1 MQSFQKDNL
10 LVEYA
15 DIEQR
20 VLAALRDD
28 LSDAEFGALA
38 LEIHAFQL
46 RWNEPHARWCATFP
60 TPKSWHEI
68 PAVPQAMFKRFR
80 VACFPPELVEKTFLT
95 SGTTG
100 ETRGSHHLHNT
111 TLYEAAVLA
120 GWRWLEIPKA
130 VPLIVT
136 PSPADA
142 PNSSLSHMMGLLAG
156 EAGQFIAR
164 SDGSLDFARAAAALE
179 RNFSSGQPVALLGT
193 ALGFLNLMEGW
204 GSERPRLCDGSFLV
218 ETGGFKGSG
227 REIEKSELY
236 ARLGEFFGLK
246 TGAIWNE
253 YGMCELGS
261 QFYTRGLG
269 AAHTGGPWV
278 RAMVVSPETGREV
291 AVGERGVLRI
301 FDLANLGSTLAV
313 QTADFAVRRDDGF
326 ELVGRDPAAVPRG
339 CSRQADEKRGAGSA
353 SVVAQRAPEGAPL
366 AGANTQARCVALA
379 AAANRFSFL
388 GEVSADSLRALI
400 AAELGRAEA
409 LDRFIPH
416 GAHHSRA
423 VAPAT
428 ILHILSGNTP
438 AAALQSLLRGLLLG
452 SRNLCKLPSSGLPE
466 VAQFLAALPPELRAL
481 VEVSGQLPADWLAR
495 ADAIIVFGNDETI
508 AHFRALAEPWQTFIA
523 HGHKLSFGIVF
534 DDPAFASAAA
544 AARDAS
550 VFDQQGCLSPHVI
563 YVRESGTFT
572 ARAYAERVAVEMAA
586 FEKHTPRGLLTLS
599 EANSIRTLRDETTF
613 RAANGEPL
621 ALFASADT
629 AWTVIADSTPG
640 FPSSPLNRV
649 LFIKPLPADLADTL
663 APIRAH
669 LSTCGICPSTH
680 EHAEF
685 AASLGVTRICALGK
699 MQQPPLTWHHDGAPV
714 LAPLVRWVDWGE

>member
-1 MQSFQKDNL
+1 MQSFQNDQL

-15 DIEQR
+15 AIEQR
-20 VLAALRDD
+20 VLAALRED

-46 RWNEPHARWCATFP
+46 RWNEPLARWCATFLA
-60 TPKSWHEI
+60 PKSWREI

-80 VACFPPELVEKTFLT
+80 IACFPPELAEKTFLT

-100 ETRGSHHLHNT
+100 ETRGAHHLLNT
-111 TLYEAAVLA
+111 TLYDAAVLA
-120 GWRWLEIPKA
+120 GWRRLALPKA

-156 EAGQFIAR
+156 EAEQFIVR
-164 SDGSLDFARAAAALE
+164 SDGTLDFACAAAALE
-179 RNFSSGQPVALLGT
+179 HYFASGQPVALLGT

-204 GSERPRLCDGSFLV
+204 GSERPRLFDGSFLV
-218 ETGGFKGSG
+218 ETGGFKGSR

-246 TGAIWNE
+246 AGAIWNE

-326 ELVGRDPAAVPRG
+326 ELLGRDPAAVPRG
-339 CSRQADEKRGAGSA
+339 CSRQADEKRGAVSA
-353 SVVAQRAPEGAPL
+353 SVVAPRTQAAPSNG
-366 AGANTQARCVALA
+366 NTQARCVALA
-379 AAANRFSFL
+379 AAANRFPFL

-400 AAELGRAEA
+400 AEELGHAEA
-409 LDRFIPH
+409 LDCFIPH

-466 VAQFLAALPPELRAL
+466 VAQFLAVLPPELRSL
-481 VEVSGQLPADWLAR
+481 VEVSGQLPAEWLAR
-495 ADAIIVFGNDETI
+495 ADAIIVFGNDATI
-508 AHFRALAEPWQTFIA
+508 AHFRALAQPWQTFIA

-534 DDPAFASAAA
+534 DDPTFASAAA

-572 ARAYAERVAVEMAA
+572 ARAYAERVAAEMAA
-586 FEKHTPRGLLTLS
+586 FEKHTPRGPLTLS
-599 EANSIRTLRDETTF
+599 EANSIRTLREETTF
-613 RAANGEPL
+613 RVANGELL

-629 AWTVIADSTPG
+629 AWTVIADSTSG

-649 LFIKPLPADLADTL
+649 LFIKPLPADFADTL
-663 APIRAH
+663 APVRTH
-669 LSTCGICPSTH
+669 LSACGICPSTH

-685 AASLGVTRICALGK
+685 SASLGVTRICPLGK

-714 LAPLVRWVDWGE
+714 LAPLVRWVDWEK

>member
-15 DIEQR
+15 AIERR

-28 LSDAEFGALA
+28 LSEAEFGALA

-46 RWNEPHARWCATFP
+46 RWNEPLARWCATFP
-60 TPKSWHEI
+60 APKNWCEI

-100 ETRGSHHLHNT
+100 ETRGAHHLHNT
-111 TLYEAAVLA
+111 TLYDGAVLA
-120 GWRWLEIPKA
+120 GWRRLTLPKA

-156 EAGQFIAR
+156 EAGQFITR
-164 SDGSLDFARAAAALE
+164 SDSSLDIARAAAALE

-193 ALGFLNLMEGW
+193 ALGFLNLMESW
-204 GSERPRLCDGSFLV
+204 GNARPRLCEGSFLV

-246 TGAIWNE
+246 AGAIWNE

-261 QFYTRGLG
+261 QFYTRDLG

-313 QTADFAVRRDDGF
+313 QTADFAVRRDEGF
-326 ELVGRDPAAVPRG
+326 ELIGRDPAAVPRG
-339 CSRQADEKRGAGSA
+339 CSRLADEKRGAVSA
-353 SVVAQRAPEGAPL
+353 SVVVPRTQAAPSNG
-366 AGANTQARCVALA
+366 NTQARCVALA
-379 AAANRFSFL
+379 AAANRFPFL

-400 AAELGRAEA
+400 AAELGHAEA

-438 AAALQSLLRGLLLG
+438 AAALQALLRGLLLG

-466 VAQFLAALPPELRAL
+466 VAQFLVALPPELRAL
-481 VEVSGQLPADWLAR
+481 VEVSGQLPGDWLAR

-508 AHFRALAEPWQTFIA
+508 AHFRALAQPWQTFIA

-544 AARDAS
+544 AACDAS

-572 ARAYAERVAVEMAA
+572 AKAYAERVAAEMAV
-586 FEKHTPRGLLTLS
+586 FEKHSPRGPLTLS

-613 RAANGEPL
+613 RVANGEPL
-621 ALFASADT
+621 ALFASADS

-663 APIRAH
+663 APVRAH

-685 AASLGVTRICALGK
+685 AASLGVTRICPLGK
-699 MQQPPLTWHHDGAPV
+699 MQQPPLTWHHDGVPV
-714 LAPLVRWVDWGE
+714 LAPLVRWIDWGE

>member
-1 MQSFQKDNL
+1 MQSFQKDKL
-10 LVEYA
+10 LAEYA
-15 DIEQR
+15 AIEQR

-28 LSDAEFGALA
+28 LSEEEFGALA

-46 RWNEPHARWCATFP
+46 RWNEPLARWCATFP
-60 TPKSWHEI
+60 PPKTWREI

-80 VACFPPELVEKTFLT
+80 IACFPPELTEKTFLT

-100 ETRGSHHLHNT
+100 ETRGAHHLRDT
-111 TLYEAAVLA
+111 KLYDAAVLA
-120 GWRWLEIPKA
+120 GWRRLTLAQA

-136 PSPADA
+136 QPPADA
-142 PNSSLSHMMGLLAG
+142 PNSSLPHMMGVLAG
-156 EAGQFIAR
+156 DTGQFVAE
-164 SDGSLDFARAAAALE
+164 RAAAALE
-179 RNFSSGQPVALLGT
+179 HCFSNDQPVALLGT

-204 GSERPRLCDGSFLV
+204 RSAPPRLREGSFLV

-227 REIEKSELY
+227 REIEKGGLY
-236 ARLGEFFGLK
+236 ARLGDFLGLK
-246 TGAIWNE
+246 TDALWNE

-313 QTADFAVRRDDGF
+313 QTADFAVRRDEGF
-326 ELVGRDPAAVPRG
+326 ELFGRDPAAVPRG
-339 CSRQADEKRGAGSA
+339 CSRQADEKLSA
-353 SVVAQRAPEGAPL
+353 SSPVLAAQRASALPPP
-366 AGANTQARCVALA
+366 ANVASQTRSVALA
-379 AAANRFSFL
+379 AAASSFSFL
-388 GEVSADSLRALI
+388 GEVSAKSLRALI
-400 AAELGRAEA
+400 AVELGDADA
-409 LDRFIPH
+409 LDRFVPH
-416 GAHHSRA
+416 GIHHSRA
-423 VAPAT
+423 VAPAG
-428 ILHILSGNTP
+428 ILHILSSNTP

-452 SRNLCKLPSSGLPE
+452 SRNFCKLPSGGLPE
-466 VAQFLAALPPELRAL
+466 VAQFLAALPPDLRAL
-481 VEVSGQLPADWLAR
+481 VETSEQLPGDWLAC
-495 ADAIIVFGNDETI
+495 ADAIIVFGSDETI
-508 AHFRALAEPWQTFIA
+508 AHFRALAQPWQTFIA

-534 DDPAFASAAA
+534 DDPTFASAAA

-563 YVRESGTFT
+563 YVRESDTFT
-572 ARAYAERVAVEMAA
+572 ALAYAERVAAEMAA
-586 FEKHTPRGLLTLS
+586 FEKHTPRGPLTLS
-599 EANSIRTLRDETTF
+599 EANSIRTLREETTF

-629 AWTVIADSTPG
+629 AWTVIADPTPG

-649 LFIKPLPADLADTL
+649 LFIKPLPADLAATL
-663 APIRAH
+663 APVRAH
-669 LSTCGICPSTH
+669 LSTCGIWPSTK

-685 AASLGVTRICALGK
+685 AAHLGVTRICPLGA

-714 LAPLVRWVDWGE
+714 LAPLVRWIDWEK